1 MIQKRF
7 KLLLAVLA
15 IAFAATGSV
24 KAESWTSRDC
34 TVTLSNDTLY
44 ISGDGQT
51 RHYEYIPSIPWYDV
65 RSSIK
70 HAVIGKGVTKIDN
83 CFCDCDQLETVDF
96 EKGSKLKIIEVSAFA
111 DCTALTT
118 ITLPDSVESIE
129 NWAFG
134 RCSSLVSI
142 TIPASIKLIKSYTFK
157 DCTNLADIF
166 CYGDPEKLT
175 WENTDAFMPDRGTKV
190 HVLSEDLS
198 KYQEKFYD
206 NINATF
212 VGDLDDNTTKYTL
225 INIPE
230 GWTLTANG
238 RPVTV
243 TNGEA
248 EIPEGANV
256 KLTPATA
263 IINKVKSVTLEDF
276 MPNVTAP
283 TLRTDLVYNG
293 KTQALITAGEVDHGT
308 MLYSADGK
316 TWSNKVPTAT
326 NAGDYNI
333 YYKVV
338 PEGHYLGVEPTLI
351 GQASIAKAKG
361 WITLSL
367 SYTTGWDTWSSKNQ
381 SITIT
386 HHPGGTVICRP
397 VTPDI
402 MSASVYNATSTS
414 CSATITKASG
424 LPGNYGVY
432 FTSVETQ
439 NYTAAQAL
447 FHCQP

>member
-1 MIQKRF
+1 M
-7 KLLLAVLA
+7 AVLA

-24 KAESWTSRDC
+24 KAESWTSGDC

-44 ISGDGQT
+44 VSGDGQT
-51 RHYEYIPSIPWYDV
+51 EQYEYLPEMPWYKV

-70 HAVIGKGVTKIDN
+70 HAVIGKGVTVLRS
-83 CFCDCDQLETVDF
+83 CFYECDQLETVDF
-96 EKGSKLKIIEVSAFA
+96 EKGSKLKIIEADAFA
-111 DCTALTT
+111 ECTALTT
-118 ITLPDSVESIE
+118 ITLPDSVESIA
-129 NWAFG
+129 NWAFSG
-134 RCSSLVSI
+134 CSSLVSI
-142 TIPASIKLIKSYTFK
+142 TIPASIKLIKSYTFYY
-157 DCTNLADIF
+157 CNILADIY
-166 CYGDPEKLT
+166 CYGDPEKLS
-175 WENTDAFMPDRGTKV
+175 WENTDIFIPNRGTKV

-212 VGDLDDNTTKYTL
+212 VGDLDDYVTKNYTL

-243 TNGEA
+243 NNGEA
-248 EIPEGANV
+248 EIPEGADV

-276 MPNVTAP
+276 MPQITAP

-308 MLYSADGK
+308 MLYSTNGT

-361 WITLSL
+361 WITLSP
-367 SYTTGWDTWSSKNQ
+367 SYTTGWDTWSSKYQ
-381 SITIT
+381 TITIT
-386 HHPGGTVICRP
+386 HHPGGTVTCRP
-397 VTPDI
+397 VTPDM
-402 MSASVYNATSTS
+402 MSASIFNATSTS
-414 CSATITKASG
+414 CSATVTKASG

-432 FTSVETQ
+432 FTSAATQ
-439 NYTAAQAL
+439 NYTAAQAVFL
-447 FHCQP
+447 CQP

>member
-1 MIQKRF
+1 M
-7 KLLLAVLA
+7 AVLA

-24 KAESWTSRDC
+24 KAESWTSGDC
-34 TVTLSNDTLY
+34 SVTLSNDTLY

-51 RHYEYIPSIPWYDV
+51 EQYEFLPEMPWYDV

-70 HAVIGKGVTKIDN
+70 HAVIGKGVTVLRS
-83 CFCDCDQLETVDF
+83 CFYECDQLETVDF
-96 EKGSKLKIIEVSAFA
+96 EKGSKLKIIEADAFA
-111 DCTALTT
+111 ECSALTT
-118 ITLPDSVESIE
+118 ITLPDSVESIA
-129 NWAFG
+129 NWAFNG
-134 RCSSLVSI
+134 CSSLVSI
-142 TIPASIKLIKSYTFK
+142 TIPASIKMIKSYTFYY
-157 DCTNLADIF
+157 CNILADIY
-166 CYGDPEKLT
+166 CYGDPEKLS
-175 WENTDAFMPDRGTKV
+175 WEDTDIFIPNRGTKV

-212 VGDLDDNTTKYTL
+212 VGDLDDYVTKNYTL

-243 TNGEA
+243 NNGEA
-248 EIPEGANV
+248 EIPEGADV

-276 MPNVTAP
+276 MPQITAP

-308 MLYSADGK
+308 MLYSTNGT

-361 WITLSL
+361 WITLSP
-367 SYTTGWDTWSSKNQ
+367 SYTTGWDTWSSKYQ
-381 SITIT
+381 TITIT
-386 HHPGGTVICRP
+386 HHPGGTVTCRP
-397 VTPDI
+397 VTPDM
-402 MSASVYNATSTS
+402 MSASVFNATSTS
-414 CSATITKASG
+414 CSATVTKASG

-432 FTSVETQ
+432 FTSAATQ
-439 NYTAAQAL
+439 NYTAAQAV
-447 FHCQP
+447 FSCQP

>member
-1 MIQKRF
+1 M
-7 KLLLAVLA
+7 AVLA

-24 KAESWTSRDC
+24 KAESWTTGNC
-34 TVTLSNDTLY
+34 TATLSNDTLY
-44 ISGDGQT
+44 ISGDGKM
-51 RHYEYIPSIPWYDV
+51 RNYERLSGIPWYDV

-70 HAVIGKGVTKIDN
+70 HAVIGKGVTVMN
-83 CFCDCDQLETVDF
+83 SGFYECDQLETVDF
-96 EKGSKLKIIEVSAFA
+96 EDGSKLKIIENSAFSF
-111 DCTALTT
+111 CPSLTT
-118 ITLPDSVESIE
+118 ITLPDSVESLVSYSI
-129 NWAFG
+129 NN
-134 RCSSLVSI
+134 CSNLVSI
-142 TIPASIKLIKSYTFK
+142 TIPASITSIEDYAFK
-157 DCTNLADIF
+157 GCTNLADIY
-166 CYGDPEKLT
+166 CYGDPEALT
-175 WENTDAFMPDRGTKV
+175 WTAASPMTNEFMPDRGTKV
-190 HVLSEDLS
+190 HVLSQYLDR
-198 KYQEKFYD
+198 YQEKFYD

-238 RPVTV
+238 QPVTV

-248 EIPEGANV
+248 EIPEGADV
-256 KLTPATA
+256 KLTPASA

-293 KTQALITAGEVDHGT
+293 QTQALITAGEVDHGT
-308 MLYSADGK
+308 MLYSTNGT

-361 WITLSL
+361 WITLSP
-367 SYTTGWDTWSSKNQ
+367 SYTTGWDTWSSKYQ
-381 SITIT
+381 TITIT
-386 HHPGGTVICRP
+386 HHPGGTVTCRP
-397 VTPDI
+397 VTPDM
-402 MSASVYNATSTS
+402 MSASIFNATSTS
-414 CSATITKASG
+414 CSATVTKASG

-432 FTSVETQ
+432 FTSAATQ
-439 NYTAAQAL
+439 NYTAAQAVFL
-447 FHCQP
+447 CQP